1 MWIVAMTRPAHEAI
15 AALNLSRQGYTSYVP
30 KYAKRQGQKASV
42 IRPLFPRYIFIQ
54 VEQFWSSI
62 LGTRGISRVL
72 LADEGPA
79 QLPDRI
85 IKELKARELHGLI
98 QLTTPSKFLPGEKV
112 KTETG
117 PLVGHLLIYE
127 GQSSHDRV
135 KVLANLLGR
144 ACVIELPEKS
154 LIAA

>member
-1 MWIVAMTRPAHEAI
+1 MTRPGHEAI
-15 AALNLSRQGYTSYVP
+15 AALNLSRQGYTNYCP
-30 KYAKRQGQKASV
+30 RYAKRQANKINV
-42 IRPLFPRYIFIQ
+42 IRTLFPRYIFIRI
-54 VEQFWSSI
+54 EQFWSSI

-72 LADEGPA
+72 LAGDGPA
-79 QLPDRI
+79 ELPDRI
-85 IKELKARELHGLI
+85 IKELQGRELHGLI
-98 QLTTPSKFLPGEKV
+98 QLTPLPKFQPGEKV

-117 PLVGHLLIYE
+117 PLTGHLLIYE